1 MEVMVRVLDERRK
14 ANFKVFN
21 ENKTNGK
28 YDLLELNSKNM
39 FNSKKIDSPF
49 SVFSDIVGDKEKS
62 IEDVKIHYQLL
73 NGNNDKNVVLA
84 QKINDIYDTLKENI
98 NILKEK
104 TEDSLDINY
113 KIKKENNGIAILQM
127 YNNYEIDKKIIPNEY
142 HINREIFNF
151 QTSRQGIGEKL
162 KENAEKEMNYIK
174 EIINGTEKNE
184 FFRVRSTF
192 LPRTNTTVFMIDEK
206 RFDLKDL
213 NNKNQATPYWVTKQ
227 VLTDKE
233 LLENLS
239 VLKIEKK
246 KEKDNLEL
254 NKNLNEKDIGNI
266 INFIENDKIKELL
279 NDERY
284 FKIKKENGKKE
295 IIDIERDYNDDKNSW
310 KKTAIL
316 GAVLIINAFA
326 NNNLKKNSNG
336 EYSYQLENL
345 ENTKYYKRALNII
358 NDFQKSE
365 MEFETFIEKP
375 NFSKLGLVS
384 AYSISQ
390 IDNLEKEKAINI
402 NQKYLDNLDNNKTYL
417 DKFYFFNGAINEQGE
432 RTDHIKGLNIAEILI
447 DLNDG
452 NTSEDQRKMLELQLL
467 ELTEKE
473 EKDRV
478 LQEKM
483 LKEAYEKNQE
493 TLNKTLITIVG
504 LGLGYGRMSDHEFAM
519 EMELKQKS
527 ASFYKFIE
535 DILNNDKGFL
545 PKSLSDLFDPE
556 ELEDY
561 EFNKNFDIDEI
572 TDDKIIKFMKDSNYQ
587 IDDLSLSKTQKGIE
601 LKNHSADKTTK
612 ELVESFDG
620 SEEPKG
626 IAEIMVAMA
635 MANQN
640 RIDYDNSKREAILLN
655 IDPSGDVYTEFS
667 IMANSPEKIYLEG
680 MSKINSQKEKKY
692 NIYENIIEKDNLK
705 ENNNGN
711 TKIEREVSKKVVE
724 QKLLKVP
731 TSDISAQLNET
742 FKVLRQDQ
750 LRKEIEQTKLYQ
762 TLEKIEKGEYTT
774 EKKADFEKVQ
784 YSDDDFQRD
793 RYNQLNKKKDEK
805 EKEDDGYSL

>member
-1 MEVMVRVLDERRK
+1 
-14 ANFKVFN
+14 
-21 ENKTNGK
+21 
-28 YDLLELNSKNM
+28 
-39 FNSKKIDSPF
+39 
-49 SVFSDIVGDKEKS
+49 
-62 IEDVKIHYQLL
+62 
-73 NGNNDKNVVLA
+73 
-84 QKINDIYDTLKENI
+84 
-98 NILKEK
+98 
-104 TEDSLDINY
+104 
-113 KIKKENNGIAILQM
+113 M
-127 YNNYEIDKKIIPNEY
+127 YNDYEIDKKIIPNEY

-213 NNKNQATPYWVTKQ
+213 NDKNQAKPYWVTKQ

-316 GAVLIINAFA
+316 GVVLIINSFA

-365 MEFETFIEKP
+365 MEFDTFIEKP
-375 NFSKLGLVS
+375 TFSKLGLIS

-473 EKDRV
+473 KKDRE

-483 LKEAYEKNQE
+483 LKEAYEKDQE

-527 ASFYKFIE
+527 ANFYKFIE

-561 EFNKNFDIDEI
+561 EFNKNFDIEEI

-680 MSKINSQKEKKY
+680 MNKINSQKEKKY

-805 EKEDDGYSL
+805 EDDGYSL

>member
-1 MEVMVRVLDERRK
+1 
-14 ANFKVFN
+14 
-21 ENKTNGK
+21 
-28 YDLLELNSKNM
+28 
-39 FNSKKIDSPF
+39 
-49 SVFSDIVGDKEKS
+49 
-62 IEDVKIHYQLL
+62 
-73 NGNNDKNVVLA
+73 
-84 QKINDIYDTLKENI
+84 
-98 NILKEK
+98 
-104 TEDSLDINY
+104 
-113 KIKKENNGIAILQM
+113 
-127 YNNYEIDKKIIPNEY
+127 
-142 HINREIFNF
+142 
-151 QTSRQGIGEKL
+151 
-162 KENAEKEMNYIK
+162 
-174 EIINGTEKNE
+174 
-184 FFRVRSTF
+184 
-192 LPRTNTTVFMIDEK
+192 
-206 RFDLKDL
+206 
-213 NNKNQATPYWVTKQ
+213 
-227 VLTDKE
+227 
-233 LLENLS
+233 
-239 VLKIEKK
+239 
-246 KEKDNLEL
+246 
-254 NKNLNEKDIGNI
+254 
-266 INFIENDKIKELL
+266 
-279 NDERY
+279 
-284 FKIKKENGKKE
+284 
-295 IIDIERDYNDDKNSW
+295 
-310 KKTAIL
+310 
-316 GAVLIINAFA
+316 
-326 NNNLKKNSNG
+326 
-336 EYSYQLENL
+336 
-345 ENTKYYKRALNII
+345 
-358 NDFQKSE
+358 
-365 MEFETFIEKP
+365 
-375 NFSKLGLVS
+375 
-384 AYSISQ
+384 
-390 IDNLEKEKAINI
+390 
-402 NQKYLDNLDNNKTYL
+402 
-417 DKFYFFNGAINEQGE
+417 
-432 RTDHIKGLNIAEILI
+432 
-447 DLNDG
+447 
-452 NTSEDQRKMLELQLL
+452 MLELQLL

-473 EKDRV
+473 KKDRE

-483 LKEAYEKNQE
+483 LKEAYEKDQE

-527 ASFYKFIE
+527 ANFYKFIE

-587 IDDLSLSKTQKGIE
+587 IGDLSLSKTQKGIE

>member
-1 MEVMVRVLDERRK
+1 MEVIVKVLDEQRK

-21 ENKTNGK
+21 DNKTNGK

-39 FNSKKIDSPF
+39 FNSKKIDDPF
-49 SVFSDIVGDKEKS
+49 IAFSDIIGDKEKS
-62 IEDVKIHYQLL
+62 IDEIKINYLLL
-73 NGNNDKNVVLA
+73 NGNNEKNVILA
-84 QKINDIYDTLKENI
+84 QKINSLYDTFKENI
-98 NILKEK
+98 DALKEK
-104 TEDSLDINY
+104 TDESLDINY
-113 KIKKENNGIAILQM
+113 KLKKENNGIAILQM
-127 YNNYEIDKKIIPNEY
+127 YNDYIIDKKVIPNEY

-174 EIINGTEKNE
+174 EIVNGTEKNE

-213 NNKNQATPYWVTKQ
+213 NDKNQAKPYWVTKQ

-239 VLKIEKK
+239 VLKLEKK
-246 KEKDNLEL
+246 KEKGNLEL

-266 INFIENDKIKELL
+266 INFIENDKVKELL
-279 NDERY
+279 NDEKY

-316 GAVLIINAFA
+316 GAVLVINAFA

-365 MEFETFIEKP
+365 IEFNDFIEKP
-375 NFSKLGLVS
+375 NFSKVGLIS

-402 NQKYLDNLDNNKTYL
+402 NQKYLDNLDNNKTFL
-417 DKFYFFNGAINEQGE
+417 EKFYFFNGAINEQGE
-432 RTDHIKGLNIAEILI
+432 RTDHIKGLNIAEILM

-473 EKDRV
+473 KKDRE
-478 LQEKM
+478 LQEKL

-493 TLNKTLITIVG
+493 NLNKLLIGVAG
-504 LGLGYGRMSDHEFAM
+504 LGLAYSQMTDQEFAM
-519 EMELKQKS
+519 EMELKQRS

-545 PKSLSDLFDPE
+545 PKSLSDLFDLE
-556 ELEDY
+556 ELEEY
-561 EFNKNFDIDEI
+561 EFNKNFDIEEI

-587 IDDLSLSKTQKGIE
+587 IGDLSLTKTQKGIE

-620 SEEPKG
+620 TEEPKG

-640 RIDYDNSKREAILLN
+640 KIEYDNSKREAMLLN

-667 IMANSPEKIYLEG
+667 ILANSPEKIYLEG

-705 ENNNGN
+705 DNHEGS

-724 QKLLKVP
+724 QKLLRVP

-742 FKVLRQDQ
+742 FKSLRQDQ
-750 LRKEIEQTKLYQ
+750 LRKEIEQSKLYQ
-762 TLEKIEKGEYTT
+762 TLDKIERGEYTP
-774 EKKADFEKVQ
+774 EKKNDFEKQQ
-784 YSDDDFQRD
+784 YSDEDFQRD
-793 RYNQLNKKKDEK
+793 RYNQLNKKKDEN
-805 EKEDDGYSL
+805 EREDDGYSL

>member
-49 SVFSDIVGDKEKS
+49 SVFSDIVGDKEKL

-98 NILKEK
+98 DILKEK
-104 TEDSLDINY
+104 TEESLDINY

-127 YNNYEIDKKIIPNEY
+127 YNDYEIDKKIIPNEY

-184 FFRVRSTF
+184 LFRVRSTF

-206 RFDLKDL
+206 RFDLKNL
-213 NNKNQATPYWVTKQ
+213 NNKNQAKPYWVTKQ

-266 INFIENDKIKELL
+266 INFIENDKVKELL

-316 GAVLIINAFA
+316 GAVLVINAFA

-365 MEFETFIEKP
+365 MEFNDFIEKP
-375 NFSKLGLVS
+375 NFSKLGLIS
-384 AYSISQ
+384 AYSLSQ

-473 EKDRV
+473 KKDRE

-483 LKEAYEKNQE
+483 LKEAYEKDQE

-527 ASFYKFIE
+527 ANFYKFIE

-587 IDDLSLSKTQKGIE
+587 IGDLSLSKTQKGIE

>member
-1 MEVMVRVLDERRK
+1 M
-14 ANFKVFN
+14 
-21 ENKTNGK
+21 
-28 YDLLELNSKNM
+28 
-39 FNSKKIDSPF
+39 
-49 SVFSDIVGDKEKS
+49 
-62 IEDVKIHYQLL
+62 
-73 NGNNDKNVVLA
+73 
-84 QKINDIYDTLKENI
+84 
-98 NILKEK
+98 
-104 TEDSLDINY
+104 
-113 KIKKENNGIAILQM
+113 
-127 YNNYEIDKKIIPNEY
+127 
-142 HINREIFNF
+142 
-151 QTSRQGIGEKL
+151 
-162 KENAEKEMNYIK
+162 
-174 EIINGTEKNE
+174 
-184 FFRVRSTF
+184 
-192 LPRTNTTVFMIDEK
+192 
-206 RFDLKDL
+206 
-213 NNKNQATPYWVTKQ
+213 
-227 VLTDKE
+227 
-233 LLENLS
+233 
-239 VLKIEKK
+239 
-246 KEKDNLEL
+246 
-254 NKNLNEKDIGNI
+254 
-266 INFIENDKIKELL
+266 
-279 NDERY
+279 
-284 FKIKKENGKKE
+284 
-295 IIDIERDYNDDKNSW
+295 
-310 KKTAIL
+310 
-316 GAVLIINAFA
+316 
-326 NNNLKKNSNG
+326 
-336 EYSYQLENL
+336 

-375 NFSKLGLVS
+375 TFSKIGLIS

-473 EKDRV
+473 KKDRE

-483 LKEAYEKNQE
+483 LKEAYEKDQE

-527 ASFYKFIE
+527 ANFYKFIE
-535 DILNNDKGFL
+535 EILNNDKGFL

-561 EFNKNFDIDEI
+561 EFNKNFDIEEI

-587 IDDLSLSKTQKGIE
+587 IGDLSLSKTQKGIE

-774 EKKADFEKVQ
+774 EKKTDFEKVQ

>member
-98 NILKEK
+98 DILKEK
-104 TEDSLDINY
+104 TEESLDINY

-127 YNNYEIDKKIIPNEY
+127 YNDYEIDKKIIPNEY

-213 NNKNQATPYWVTKQ
+213 NDKNQAKPYWVTKQ

-295 IIDIERDYNDDKNSW
+295 IIDIESDYNDDKNSW

-316 GAVLIINAFA
+316 GAVLIINCFT

-365 MEFETFIEKP
+365 MEFDTFIEKP
-375 NFSKLGLVS
+375 TFSKLGLIS

-473 EKDRV
+473 KKDRE

-483 LKEAYEKNQE
+483 LKEAYEKDQE

-527 ASFYKFIE
+527 ANFYKFIE

-561 EFNKNFDIDEI
+561 EFNKNFDIEEI

-587 IDDLSLSKTQKGIE
+587 IGDLSLSKTQKGIE

-680 MSKINSQKEKKY
+680 MNKINSQKEKKY

-762 TLEKIEKGEYTT
+762 TLDKIERGEYTV
-774 EKKADFEKVQ
+774 EKKNDFEKKQ
-784 YSDDDFQRD
+784 YTDDDFQRD
-793 RYNQLNKKKDEK
+793 RYNQLNKKKDKDEK
-805 EKEDDGYSL
+805 DDDGYSL

>member
-1 MEVMVRVLDERRK
+1 MEVIVKVLDQQRK
-14 ANFKVFN
+14 ANYKIFTD
-21 ENKTNGK
+21 NKTTGK

-39 FNSKKIDSPF
+39 FNSKKIDDPF
-49 SVFSDIVGDKEKS
+49 IAFSDIVGDKEKS
-62 IEDVKIHYQLL
+62 IDEVKINYLLL
-73 NGNNDKNVVLA
+73 NGNNEKNVILA
-84 QKINDIYDTLKENI
+84 QKINSLYDTFKGNI
-98 NILKEK
+98 DALKEK
-104 TEDSLDINY
+104 TDESLDINY
-113 KIKKENNGIAILQM
+113 KLKKENNGIAILQM
-127 YNNYEIDKKIIPNEY
+127 YNDYIIDKKVIPNEY

-162 KENAEKEMNYIK
+162 KKNAEKEMNYIK
-174 EIINGTEKNE
+174 EIVNGTEKNE

-213 NNKNQATPYWVTKQ
+213 NDKNQAKPYWVTKQ
-227 VLTDKE
+227 VLTDEE

-239 VLKIEKK
+239 TLKLEKK
-246 KEKDNLEL
+246 KEKGNLDL

-266 INFIENDKIKELL
+266 INFIENDKINEIL
-279 NDERY
+279 NDEKY

-295 IIDIERDYNDDKNSW
+295 IVDIEKNYNDDENNW

-316 GAVLIINAFA
+316 GAVLVINAFA

-365 MEFETFIEKP
+365 MEFDDFIKKP
-375 NFSKLGLVS
+375 VFSKLGLIS

-402 NQKYLDNLDNNKTYL
+402 NQKYLDNLDNNKTFL

-473 EKDRV
+473 KKDRE
-478 LQEKM
+478 LQEKL

-493 TLNKTLITIVG
+493 NLNKLLIGVAG
-504 LGLGYGRMSDHEFAM
+504 LGLAYSQMTDHEFAM

-556 ELEDY
+556 ELEEY

-587 IDDLSLSKTQKGIE
+587 IGDLSLTKTQKGIE

-612 ELVESFDG
+612 ELVENFDG
-620 SEEPKG
+620 TEEPKG

-640 RIDYDNSKREAILLN
+640 RIEYDNSKREAMLLN

-667 IMANSPEKIYLEG
+667 ILANSPEKIYLEG

-705 ENNNGN
+705 ENHEGS

-742 FKVLRQDQ
+742 FKSLKQDQ

-762 TLEKIEKGEYTT
+762 TLDKIERGEYTV
-774 EKKADFEKVQ
+774 EKKNDFEKKQ
-784 YSDDDFQRD
+784 YTDEDFQRD
-793 RYNQLNKKKDEK
+793 RYNQLNKKKDKDEK
-805 EKEDDGYSL
+805 DDDGYSL

>member
-1 MEVMVRVLDERRK
+1 MEVIVKVLDEQRK
-14 ANFKVFN
+14 ANFKVFTD
-21 ENKTNGK
+21 NKTNGK

-39 FNSKKIDSPF
+39 FNSKKIDDPF
-49 SVFSDIVGDKEKS
+49 IAFSDIVGDKEKS
-62 IEDVKIHYQLL
+62 IDEIKINYLLL
-73 NGNNDKNVVLA
+73 NGNNEKNVILA
-84 QKINDIYDTLKENI
+84 QKINSLYDTFKNNIDTLKE
-98 NILKEK
+98 K
-104 TEDSLDINY
+104 TDESLDINY
-113 KIKKENNGIAILQM
+113 KLKKENNGIAILQM
-127 YNNYEIDKKIIPNEY
+127 YNDYIIDKKVIPNEY
-142 HINREIFNF
+142 HINREIFSF

-174 EIINGTEKNE
+174 EIVNGTEKNE

-213 NNKNQATPYWVTKQ
+213 NDKNQAKPYWVTKQ
-227 VLTDKE
+227 VLTDEE

-239 VLKIEKK
+239 TLKLEKK
-246 KEKDNLEL
+246 KEKGSLDL
-254 NKNLNEKDIGNI
+254 NENLNEKDIGNI
-266 INFIENDKIKELL
+266 INFIENDKINEIL
-279 NDERY
+279 NDEKY

-295 IIDIERDYNDDKNSW
+295 IVDIEKNYNGDENNW

-316 GAVLIINAFA
+316 GAVLVINAFA

-365 MEFETFIEKP
+365 MEFDDFIKKP
-375 NFSKLGLVS
+375 VFSKLGLIS

-402 NQKYLDNLDNNKTYL
+402 NQKYLDNLDNNKTFL

-432 RTDHIKGLNIAEILI
+432 RTDHIKGLNIAEILM

-473 EKDRV
+473 KKDRE
-478 LQEKM
+478 LQEKL

-493 TLNKTLITIVG
+493 NLNKLLIGVAG
-504 LGLGYGRMSDHEFAM
+504 LGLAYSQMTDHEFAL
-519 EMELKQKS
+519 EMELKQRS

-545 PKSLSDLFDPE
+545 PKSLSDLFDLE
-556 ELEDY
+556 ELEEY
-561 EFNKNFDIDEI
+561 EFNKDFDIEEI

-587 IDDLSLSKTQKGIE
+587 IGDLSLSKTQKGIE

-626 IAEIMVAMA
+626 IAEIMEAMA

-640 RIDYDNSKREAILLN
+640 KIEYDNSKREAMLLN

-705 ENNNGN
+705 DNHEGS
-711 TKIEREVSKKVVE
+711 TKIEKEVSKKVVE
-724 QKLLKVP
+724 QKLLKIP
-731 TSDISAQLNET
+731 TSDISTQLNET
-742 FKVLRQDQ
+742 FKSLRQDQ

-762 TLEKIEKGEYTT
+762 TLDKIERGEYTV
-774 EKKADFEKVQ
+774 EKKNDFEKKQ
-784 YSDDDFQRD
+784 YSDEDFQRD
-793 RYNQLNKKKDEK
+793 RYNQLNKKKDKDEK
-805 EKEDDGYSL
+805 DDDGYSL

>member
-127 YNNYEIDKKIIPNEY
+127 YNDYEIDKKIIPNEY

-162 KENAEKEMNYIK
+162 KENTEKEMNYIK

-184 FFRVRSTF
+184 LFRVRSTF

-213 NNKNQATPYWVTKQ
+213 NNKNQAKPYWVTKQ

-266 INFIENDKIKELL
+266 INFIENDKVKELL

-316 GAVLIINAFA
+316 GAVLVINAFA

-365 MEFETFIEKP
+365 MEFNDFIEKP
-375 NFSKLGLVS
+375 NFSKLGLIS
-384 AYSISQ
+384 AYSLSQ

-473 EKDRV
+473 KKDRE

-483 LKEAYEKNQE
+483 LKEAYEKDQE

-519 EMELKQKS
+519 EMELKEKS
-527 ASFYKFIE
+527 ANFYKFIE

-587 IDDLSLSKTQKGIE
+587 IGDLSLSKTQKGIE

>member
-39 FNSKKIDSPF
+39 YNSKKIDIPF
-49 SVFSDIVGDKEKS
+49 SAFSDIVGDKEKS

-98 NILKEK
+98 DILKEK
-104 TEDSLDINY
+104 TEESLDINY

-127 YNNYEIDKKIIPNEY
+127 YNDYEIDKKIIPNEY

-184 FFRVRSTF
+184 LFRVRSTF

-213 NNKNQATPYWVTKQ
+213 NNKNQAKPYWVTKQ

-284 FKIKKENGKKE
+284 FKIKKENGRKE
-295 IIDIERDYNDDKNSW
+295 IIDIERDYNEDKNSW

-316 GAVLIINAFA
+316 GAVLIINSFA
-326 NNNLKKNSNG
+326 NNNLKKNNNG

-375 NFSKLGLVS
+375 TFSKIGLIS

-473 EKDRV
+473 KKDRE

-483 LKEAYEKNQE
+483 LKEAYEKDQE

-527 ASFYKFIE
+527 ANFYKFIE

-545 PKSLSDLFDPE
+545 PKSLSDLFNPE

-587 IDDLSLSKTQKGIE
+587 IGDLSLSKTQKGIE